1 MTNLGVVLPDELL
14 NKLNDYVGETVVGRQ
29 AFVRKVVVKGQA
41 VVGAHESD
49 KDTLLLA
56 TQTKMIAAMMMLM
69 QK

>member
-1 MTNLGVVLPDELL
+1 MPDELF

-29 AFVRKVVVKGQA
+29 AFVRKAVVEGQA
-41 VVGAHESD
+41 TVGAHESN
-49 KDTLLLA
+49 KYTLLLT